1 MKCGAMMKSVDMR
14 DSKSRAA
21 MRLGS
26 SPSSSTTRVSGVIPN
41 RRSGVKFEF
50 LNCYRAWRN
59 LVVACRNRYANCFL
73 FQGRA
78 YI

>member
-21 MRLGS
+21 MRHGS
-26 SPSSSTTRVSGVIPN
+26 NPSSSTI